1 VLAFSVRVDVAR
13 IETQSV
19 RTLTSADFDAARRQ
33 GGTIRQIAHAE
44 YDHERGALTAWVAPT
59 VVSRGSLF
67 ARTVGPQNA
76 AVVSGVHAGEVAI
89 SGAGA
94 GGDATAVA
102 VISDILAIARDRA
115 AVVPAPVLSQPRAI
129 IGLGARRDISDFRVQ
144 SSDFAE
150 AEAV

>member
-1 VLAFSVRVDVAR
+1 
-13 IETQSV
+13 
-19 RTLTSADFDAARRQ
+19 
-33 GGTIRQIAHAE
+33 
-44 YDHERGALTAWVAPT
+44 LTAWVAPT
-59 VVSRGSLF
+59 VVPRGSVF
-67 ARTVGPQNA
+67 ARTAGPQNA
-76 AVVSGVHAGEVAI
+76 AVVSGVHAGDVAI

-115 AVVPAPVLSQPRAI
+115 AVVPAPALSVPRAI
-129 IGLGARRDISDFRVQ
+129 IGLAARPGISDFRFQ